1 MYRLVL
7 SFLTSQKS
15 EMNMDKNMD
24 ITARMS
30 ARLLAVADMMGKSDS
45 EIVLRSKEG
54 TGGTLRRF
62 GCIADVGCDH
72 GYVSICL
79 VQRGVADRA
88 LAMDVRKG
96 PLAMAEAN
104 IRGSGLGARI
114 SVRLSDGLKGL
125 KAGEADGL
133 VIAGMGGKL
142 MISILDDR
150 DVAALGIRMAVLQPQ
165 SDIDEFRRYLR
176 SKGYTIL
183 DERVVLDEGKYY
195 FPMLVEFSGKARGQD
210 SLSPGETELR
220 NLLSSNKNGDCAADG
235 FSANN
240 DDILRISD
248 RYGVY
253 NILRRDELLKRYLE
267 HGREVAN
274 SIIAT
279 LDENTHRDRFMELC
293 QELDDIELVLGLF

>member
-1 MYRLVL
+1 MSNNV
-7 SFLTSQKS
+7 
-15 EMNMDKNMD
+15 D

-30 ARLLAVADMMGKSDS
+30 QRLLAVADMMGKSDK
-45 EIVLRSKEG
+45 EIELRRKEG
-54 TGGTLRRF
+54 TVGTLRRF
-62 GCIADVGCDH
+62 RCVADVGCDH

-96 PLAMAEAN
+96 PLSMAQAN
-104 IRGSGLGARI
+104 IRDAGLGERI
-114 SVRLSDGLKGL
+114 SVRLSDGLKEL

-142 MISILDDR
+142 MISILDER
-150 DVAALGIRMAVLQPQ
+150 DVVALGIKMAVLQPQ

-195 FPMLVEFSGKARGQD
+195 FPMLVEFNGD
-210 SLSPGETELR
+210 DEVPDVLSPQETELSR
-220 NLLSSNKNGDCAADG
+220 LLCEHKPGVSASGESSL
-235 FSANN
+235 NN

-253 NILRRDELLKRYLE
+253 NILRKDPLLKKYLL
-267 HGREVAN
+267 HGKEVAQ
-274 SIIAT
+274 SIITT
-279 LDENTHRDRFMELC
+279 LDEETHPDRYGQLR
-293 QELDDIELVLGLF
+293 QELKDIEIILSLYD